1 MAQTG
6 SIDHARFRVSR
17 KVLVETLHRAVKF
30 VSRSA
35 TLPILS
41 HVRIAVEEGALQ
53 ISATDLDTW
62 LDVALR
68 REVLVETPGVET
80 FPARALLEWLAAMG
94 EGDDVV
100 YFEGTRERRTVV
112 RCGFNTARFIGEDP
126 ADFPLRPVC
135 SPDTP
140 AVSLPSRLLVGG
152 LRQVSFAAA
161 KVDLRACLKG
171 VHVEIEE
178 SGDLRLTACDGY
190 MLARLNDNVG
200 HGATQASWLLPAVY
214 TDRIAATFPGDEEL
228 RFAQISKERLQI
240 EGENTRMVVSL
251 ITDEYPDVE
260 PILVSAGTAVT
271 VSLDTQAFIRTYRQ
285 LRTLSMA
292 STGDSRPIRNQIAE
306 NGEIAAAARYL
317 VGLNKGAWDGGGA
330 SAVIEAAASS
340 GKAEVGLNSNMVLG
354 ALAQFGKAPVTMTYR
369 GQDAGVLFSSP
380 ELPLTY
386 VIMPLQ
392 FRD

>member
-1 MAQTG
+1 MVQNNSVG
-6 SIDHARFRVSR
+6 IARFRVSR
-17 KVLVETLHRAVKF
+17 EALLEGLHRALKF

-41 HVRIAVEEGALQ
+41 HVKIVAEEGALQ

-62 LDVALR
+62 VDVTLR

-80 FPARALLEWLAAMG
+80 FPAHALLDWLAAMG
-94 EGDDVV
+94 KGDDVV
-100 YFEGTRERRTVV
+100 YFEGTRERRTVA
-112 RCGFNTARFIGEDP
+112 RCGFSTARFNGNDP
-126 ADFPLRPVC
+126 EDFPARPGG
-135 SPDTP
+135 SFDTP
-140 AVSLPSRLLVGG
+140 AVSLPSRLFVGG
-152 LRQVSFAAA
+152 LRQVAFAAA

-171 VHVEIEE
+171 VHIEV
-178 SGDLRLTACDGY
+178 GAGRLRMTTCDGY
-190 MLARLNDNVG
+190 MLARMEENVG
-200 HGATQASWLLPAVY
+200 HEAGQVSWLLPAVY
-214 TDRIAATFPGDEEL
+214 TERIAATFSGDEEL
-228 RFAQISKERLQI
+228 RISQISKERLQI
-240 EGENTRMVVSL
+240 EGADARMGVSL

-271 VSLDTQAFIRTYRQ
+271 VNLDTQAFIRTYRQ

-317 VGLNKGAWDGGGA
+317 VGLNKSTWDGGGA

-354 ALAQFGKAPVTMTYR
+354 ALAQFGKASVTMTYR